1 MNRYGHEKTYEQI
14 TPESESIC
22 AEAIALAK
30 LDYQQH
36 KQTIN
41 AWNAVL
47 IEAHM
52 KHGTIVPGREV
63 WAIKTVK
70 RLRQ

>member
-1 MNRYGHEKTYEQI
+1 MNRYGHEKTYEAI
-14 TPESESIC
+14 TPESDAIC
-22 AEAIALAK
+22 TEAIALAR
-30 LDYQQH
+30 LDYKKH
-36 KQTIN
+36 RQTIN
-41 AWNAVL
+41 GWNAQL

-70 RLRQ
+70 ELRS